1 MNIEI
6 LYEDNDILVCVKPA
20 GMAAQSNSVTSQDM
34 ETLLRSQIL
43 RSGTFKNKSTL
54 LHIIHRLD
62 QPVEGIIVFART
74 KKAAA
79 SLSKQVQVD
88 GDMSK
93 VYQAV
98 VYGEFE
104 NTEGNLT
111 DYLSKDPATKKA
123 IVSHDNPGNNKD
135 FKKSILDYKVLAVKN
150 ISEISTNNVADF
162 DGESK
167 VSQEK
172 VSLVEVHLK
181 TGRYHQIRAQFSNAG
196 HPLLGDR
203 RYMSDISDE
212 VSARL
217 RVRNVALC
225 ACKLEFKHPVTN
237 KTMKFE
243 IEPKGDIFREF

>member
-1 MNIEI
+1 MIEI
-6 LYEDNDILVCVKPA
+6 LHEDNDILVCVKPA
-20 GMAAQSNSVTSQDM
+20 GMAVQSSSVTSQDM
-34 ETLLRSQIL
+34 ETVLRSQIL

-54 LHIIHRLD
+54 LRVVHRLD

-79 SLSKQVQVD
+79 SLSKQVQAD

-104 NTEGNLT
+104 DEEGNLT
-111 DYLSKDPATKKA
+111 DYLAKDPATKKA
-123 IVSHDNPGNNKD
+123 VVSQDNVGDNKD
-135 FKKSILDYKVLAVKN
+135 YKKSILDYKVLSTKS
-150 ISEISTNNVADF
+150 ISEISTNNVSDF
-162 DGESK
+162 DDKDGY
-167 VSQEK
+167 SQEK
-172 VSLVEVHLK
+172 ISLVEVHLK

-203 RYMSDISDE
+203 RYMSEVSDE

-225 ACKLEFKHPVTN
+225 ACRLEFKHPVTN
-237 KTMKFE
+237 KIMKFE
-243 IEPKGDIFREF
+243 IEPKGDIFKEF